1 MPIRKGS
8 GTQFPQMGVTK
19 DHSVKMSWWQLL
31 IVVHMTMSEQYL
43 PAFIN
48 QQRVGCLDREMKQHL
63 VNFRVAVAP
72 DSYYIVGQGIEPFC
86 HSLGIQALWHSI
98 AGTIVEDITK
108 KQQHITVFATVDVEY
123 LVELCHRS
131 VDIGQKKVFDYN
143 GLKICNFEMESSA
156 LAGLS
161 TLMGHKAMTC
171 CMVIANRRALKAEVN
186 YKNDINDLIE
196 LVLERI

>member
-1 MPIRKGS
+1 MDPKLNE
-8 GTQFPQMGVTK
+8 K
-19 DHSVKMSWWQLL
+19 
-31 IVVHMTMSEQYL
+31 
-43 PAFIN
+43 
-48 QQRVGCLDREMKQHL
+48 
-63 VNFRVAVAP
+63 
-72 DSYYIVGQGIEPFC
+72 IE
-86 HSLGIQALWHSI
+86 S
-98 AGTIVEDITK
+98 
-108 KQQHITVFATVDVEY
+108 
-123 LVELCHRS
+123 
-131 VDIGQKKVFDYN
+131 FDYN